1 MEHMKRSASRRQYG
15 LTAFSMIVFLF
26 LVIPLV
32 IIVITAFGEDRTI
45 RFPIH
50 GFTLEWFAAVFRS
63 RSFMRSLGLS
73 FWLALYAT
81 VLALI
86 IGIPASYALSRT
98 SYKTNHF
105 LRSFFLSP
113 TFIPGIVVGY
123 ALFRLIVIQLNMPV
137 FTGLILGHFLVVL
150 PYIIRVVGASLEQ
163 FDYSIEEVAC
173 SLGANRL
180 EAFFLVVLPNISS
193 GIVAAFTLAFINS
206 FNNVPVSMFLTGPG
220 VSTLPATLMSYIEYS
235 YDPSVSAISV
245 MLMAVTLSL
254 IFIVEKTLGIASL
267 AK

>member
-1 MEHMKRSASRRQYG
+1 MRKRYG
-15 LTAFSMIVFLF
+15 LAAFSCIVFLF

-32 IIVITAFGEDRTI
+32 IIVVTAFGRDPTI
-45 RFPIH
+45 RFPIS
-50 GFTLEWFAAVFRS
+50 GFTLDWFAVVLRS
-63 RSFMRSLGLS
+63 RSFMTSLRLS
-73 FWLALYAT
+73 FRLALYAT
-81 VLALI
+81 VLALLA
-86 IGIPASYALSRT
+86 GVPASYALSRT
-98 SYKTNHF
+98 LFKTNRF

-123 ALFRLIVIQLNMPV
+123 ALFRFIIIRLRLPV
-137 FTGLILGHFLVVL
+137 FTALTLGHFMVVL

-173 SLGANRL
+173 SLGCHRVG
-180 EAFFLVVLPNISS
+180 AFFRVVLPNISS
-193 GIVAAFTLAFINS
+193 GILAAFMLAFINS

-220 VSTLPATLMSYIEYS
+220 VNTLPITLMSYLEYN

-245 MLMAVTLSL
+245 LLMSVTV
-254 IFIVEKTLGIASL
+254 IMMFVVEKTLGIGSL